1 MDKVWLYVGSI
12 IAGAA
17 VLTYFVITSISSTS
31 PPASDLRAAY
41 EKVK

>member
-1 MDKVWLYVGSI
+1 MDKVRLYVGSM

-17 VLTYFVITSISSTS
+17 VLTYFVITTISNTS
-31 PPASDLRAAY
+31 PPTSDLRAAY